1 MFLKLFIITIVLILV
16 LCACGQLIYTLTH
29 RKKQQEGEQS
39 MADSVAQVYMIGV
52 MCIMAFFAVSCLIGV
67 GKAKKRKDLENTKQN
82 FEKGW

>member
-1 MFLKLFIITIVLILV
+1 
-16 LCACGQLIYTLTH
+16 
-29 RKKQQEGEQS
+29 

-67 GKAKKRKDLENTKQN
+67 GKAKKRKEQENTKQN